1 MYPSRR
7 QFRISLMDVH
17 DQVRRRIA
25 THEAHEIEAMS
36 LAALAMRQAF
46 PSLVAAQLGSGAW
59 RPYVDQGPSSVFH
72 TSLALLALRRAGH
85 VVGGGIDRAFSW
97 LESVRGVESHWFW
110 RWKFRL
116 VDRAVTFDPLK
127 TGWPWFEGTIS
138 WVAPTAMAI
147 LACRAFSRKFAR
159 SVVAEGMLLDRA
171 CLAGGWNAGNS
182 VVMGVP
188 LDPHPD
194 FTAMTLLAL
203 GKSQSHAQIPQAH
216 DYLASRAE
224 SLSSA
229 YSLAWAVMAL
239 AVHRPDAV
247 PELQNRLRTRLATRD
262 ELPLRTLALCALALE
277 EPAFDWSIPGQ

>member
-1 MYPSRR
+1 
-7 QFRISLMDVH
+7 
-17 DQVRRRIA
+17 
-25 THEAHEIEAMS
+25 MS
-36 LAALAMRQAF
+36 LVALALRQAF
-46 PSLVAAQLGSGAW
+46 PRLVEAQLGCGAW
-59 RPYVDQGPSSVFH
+59 PPYVHQGPPSVFH
-72 TSLALLALRRAGH
+72 TSLALLAMKHSGQEIDT
-85 VVGGGIDRAFSW
+85 GIGRAFAW
-97 LESVRGVESHWFW
+97 LESVRGIESHWFW

-116 VDRAVTFDPLK
+116 ADRSVTFDPLK

-147 LACRAFSRKFAR
+147 LACRAFSIKLTR
-159 SVVAEGMLLDRA
+159 SAVAEGMLLDRA
-171 CLAGGWNAGNS
+171 CPAGGWNAGNS

-194 FTAMTLLAL
+194 FTAMALLAL
-203 GKSQSHAQIPQAH
+203 GKAQSHPKIPQALN
-216 DYLASRAE
+216 YLASRTE

-247 PELQNRLRTRLATRD
+247 PTLQDRLRARLATRD

-277 EPAFDWSIPGQ
+277 EPAFGWSIPGQ